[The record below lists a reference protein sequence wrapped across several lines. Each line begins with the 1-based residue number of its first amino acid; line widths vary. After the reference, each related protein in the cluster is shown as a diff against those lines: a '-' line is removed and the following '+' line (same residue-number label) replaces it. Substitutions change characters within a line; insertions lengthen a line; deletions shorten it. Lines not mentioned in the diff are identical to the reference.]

1 MRLANICVA
10 LGNGKNF
17 RFYHVNTLCGPL
29 GKDKPH
35 SLPTFHAF
43 TGYNT
48 YIIVLWKDNEII
60 MGRLLM
66 SMMLF
71 LHSINNPYDAVDL
84 HTRCI
89 IIFLFLQNAL
99 LQHVN
104 CVVLQTSIWATS
116 TQCIQNIPSPWGWGW
131 SKDLNSLK
139 ITLPEAASACNEC
152 NCKSSRGC
160 NRCKCIQSWLS
171 YTELCN
177 YYCEI

>member
-1 MRLANICVA
+1 MW
-10 LGNGKNF
+10 K
-17 RFYHVNTLCGPL
+17 P

-43 TGYNT
+43 TGYNST
-48 YIIVLWKDNEII
+48 
-60 MGRLLM
+60 
-66 SMMLF
+66 SLF
-71 LHSINNPYDAVDL
+71 FGKTMKSVWETWHTFPDVNYAFKRNIKNPYDAVDV

-89 IIFLFLQNAL
+89 IIFRFLQNAL

-104 CVVLQTSIWATS
+104 CVLLQTSIWATS
-116 TQCIQNIPSPWGWGW
+116 TQSIQNIPSPWGCGW

-160 NRCKCIQSWLS
+160 NRCKCIRPDQLEKLLHEYGGSDFGHFHL
-171 YTELCN
+171 
-177 YYCEI
+177 